1 MDASGPDSTAAA
13 VVARPALGWTAILAV
28 LGPGLIVM
36 LADTDA
42 GSVITAA
49 QSGAQWGYRMILPQL
64 LLIPPLYF
72 IQEIT
77 VRLGAVTGQ
86 GHGTLIRRH
95 FGLGWALLSA
105 STLFMSGIGA
115 LVAEFAGI
123 AGVGELFHV
132 SRWFTVPL
140 ATAALIGVG
149 LAGSYSKAERIGI
162 AVGLFELA
170 FIPAALMAHPD
181 AGQLWHGV
189 KSMPFDQPDYVFLL
203 AANVGA
209 VIMPWMIFYQQGAVI
224 DKGLGPQHLRIARWD
239 TAIGAVLTQ
248 VIMIAVV
255 VALAAAASRF
265 KTTAPLDT
273 VGEIARGLISV
284 IGWAGAKVLF
294 GLGVLGAALTAALVA
309 SLAGAWGIS
318 EVFGWQ
324 HSLSDPVPEARIF
337 YWIYSGAHIAGAILV
352 LASVDLVRLTV
363 DVEVMNAMLLPIVL
377 GFLLALEGKV
387 LPRQYRMHGVYK
399 YVVWGFSAVVIL
411 FGIYMGIVTLR

>member
-1 MDASGPDSTAAA
+1 MDVSSPDSTTAE
-13 VVARPALGWTAILAV
+13 VVAPPALGWAAILAV

-224 DKGLGPQHLRIARWD
+224 DKRLGPQHLRIARWD

-248 VIMIAVV
+248 VIMIAIV

-273 VGEIARGLISV
+273 VGEIAHGLIPV

-352 LASVDLVRLTV
+352 LASVNLVRLTV

-377 GFLLALEGKV
+377 GFLLALEARV
-387 LPRQYRMHGVYK
+387 LPRQYRMRGVYK
-399 YVVWGFSAVVIL
+399 YVVWGFSAVVML
-411 FGIYMGIVTLR
+411 FGIYMGVVTLR